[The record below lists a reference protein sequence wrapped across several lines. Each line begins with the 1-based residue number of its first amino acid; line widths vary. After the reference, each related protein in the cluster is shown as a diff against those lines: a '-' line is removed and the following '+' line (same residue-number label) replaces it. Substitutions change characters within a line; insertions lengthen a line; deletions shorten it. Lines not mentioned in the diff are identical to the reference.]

1 MRFLVII
8 IAALSIITPAFADEN
23 ARPAGL
29 PQPLADTDFLSTS
42 KERVELGRL
51 LFYDPVLSGNR
62 NISCGTC
69 HHHDHGTGDGLSL
82 PVGEGG
88 VGLATKR
95 TVGEGV
101 HRIRRRVPRNAPP
114 LFNLGAKDVRVLFHD
129 GRLFHDDEQP
139 SGFRSPGGEYLPK
152 GLTSI
157 VAAQAMFPVTSETE
171 MAGDLEENPVA
182 VARDKA
188 ADGGFKEVWRALEEQ
203 VRKEKA
209 YRPLFAKAYGDERID
224 MVRIANA
231 LGDFI
236 IHEWRAIDTPFDA
249 YLRGNQDA
257 LTQDQKRGMALFYGE
272 AGCSV
277 CHSGSL
283 LADQDF
289 HAIAMSP
296 LGGRSTRPFDP
307 IIRDRGRINF
317 SDRNEDAWKFRTPML
332 RNVSATG
339 PYGHSGAYRSLE
351 AVVRHH
357 LNPVESLRNYDRS
370 QAILPEHGDH
380 NDFTA
385 LDNPQT
391 VNAIAAANELGSQ
404 KLSDP
409 QITDLVAFLKS
420 LTDEQSLKGRL
431 GRPDQVPS
439 GLTVEK

>member
-1 MRFLVII
+1 MWF
-8 IAALSIITPAFADEN
+8 AATSFAADRAEQS
-23 ARPAGL
+23 AL
-29 PQPLADTDFLSTS
+29 PQPLEDADFQPGIPA
-42 KERVELGRL
+42 RAALGQL
-51 LFYDPVLSGNR
+51 LFYDPLLSGNR

-69 HHHDHGTGDGLSL
+69 HHHDHGTGDSLSL

-95 TVGEGV
+95 TVGTGE

-114 LFNLGAKDVRVLFHD
+114 LFNLGAKEVRQLFHD
-129 GRLFHDDEQP
+129 GRLFFDEEQP

-157 VAAQAMFPVTSETE
+157 AAAQAMFPVTAETE
-171 MAGDLEENPVA
+171 MAGDLEENAVA
-182 VARDKA
+182 VARDKK

-203 VRKEKA
+203 VRSEPA
-209 YRPLFAKAYGDERID
+209 YRSLFEKAYGDEHID

-236 IHEWRAIDTPFDA
+236 ITEWRASNSPFDA
-249 YLRGNQDA
+249 YLRGDQSA
-257 LTQDQKRGMALFYGE
+257 LTAKQKNGMKLFYGE
-272 AGCSV
+272 AGCHV

-283 LADQDF
+283 MTDHKF
-289 HAIAMSP
+289 HAIAMPP
-296 LGGRSTRPFDP
+296 LGGRATRAFDP

-317 SDRNEDAWKFRTPML
+317 TNRNEDAWKFRTPSL
-332 RNVSATG
+332 RNVAATG
-339 PYGHSGAYRSLE
+339 PYGHSGAYATLE

-380 NDFTA
+380 NDFAA
-385 LDNPQT
+385 LDNPH
-391 VNAIAAANELGSQ
+391 VVDSIAAANELA
-404 KLSDP
+404 P
-409 QITDLVAFLKS
+409 QNLNDSEITDLVAFLES

-431 GRPDQVPS
+431 GRPDEVPS
-439 GLTVEK
+439 GLPVER